1 MSFSSVSSFEALI
14 NRTLGKSDTDTV
26 QQGVR
31 VGGMIAQGVLE
42 ALVSRLGAH
51 MNVTE
56 LDAAM
61 TKIFDGATELEEALS
76 PVVTPATQPGV
87 VASSTL

>member
-1 MSFSSVSSFEALI
+1 MSFSSVSSFENLI
-14 NRTLGKSDTDTV
+14 NRSLGKSDTDTV

-42 ALVSRLGAH
+42 ALVSHLGAH
-51 MNVTE
+51 MNVSA

-61 TKIFDGATELEEALS
+61 TKIFDGAAELEQALAPPS
-76 PVVTPATQPGV
+76 APVVPAGV
-87 VASSTL
+87 AVSSTP